1 MFLFFYVFQHFVKQ
15 IHKHRST
22 KSPWPTITGSLDA
35 YYRYNFANA
44 KDPTTGNPVTNNYT
58 SFTNS
63 QNSFELGMASIQAAH
78 SFGKASAFV
87 DLGFGRRA
95 EEFYYPGDGASGEVV
110 ILLFF
115 GFRKTGFFELCHNR

>member
-1 MFLFFYVFQHFVKQ
+1 MIKKIAAIISLLSICFFSFGQTDSVK
-15 IHKHRST
+15 T
-22 KSPWPTITGSLDA
+22 ETPPAPTITGSLDV

-44 KDPTTGNPVTNNYT
+44 KDAEGKPITNNYT

-78 SFGKASAFV
+78 SFGKASVFA

-95 EEFYYPGDGASGEVV
+95 QEFNYPDGDGGSGNGGNNYFSLAS
-110 ILLFF
+110 
-115 GFRKTGFFELCHNR
+115 